1 MVGYSQGTC
10 ILESISRVGSFEM
23 KEERDNSVGYK
34 ETETELVLRDKSPPS
49 PAPALLP
56 RRGTL
61 AHEFLGMCGCTREG
75 RQTQRERELG

>member
-1 MVGYSQGTC
+1 M
-10 ILESISRVGSFEM
+10 SRVGSFEM

-34 ETETELVLRDKSPPS
+34 ETETELVFRDKSPPS

-75 RQTQRERELG
+75 RQTQRESWGDM